1 MKLIENGKAPDDLYN
16 AALGF
21 WLPPD
26 TPYGNLQLKY
36 MKIILR
42 LDEANRRIS
51 DSWKFWEDYVKRNV
65 LFMNLIER
73 HVFSNEEAVY
83 MLRRAGD
90 ELVSMIW
97 LLEKY
102 ESNGEYPRQ
111 IKIDCL
117 GDVISQSDES
127 RLSVFSDHIELMQVL
142 NEIANAFKHSFIN
155 SDHNLISAEE
165 PRIHALSLKYN
176 KLSSDAVFYDI
187 PVDELVTKY
196 NAFYKACVKWLSDY
210 SARVRC
216 APTEMP

>member
-1 MKLIENGKAPDDLYN
+1 MKLIENGKLPTDPYN

-21 WLPPD
+21 WLPD

-51 DSWKFWEDYVKRNV
+51 DSWIFWRSQV
-65 LFMNLIER
+65 LMNSIER

-102 ESNGEYPRQ
+102 ESNGTYPRQ

-117 GDVISQSDES
+117 GDVISQSDEI
-127 RLSVFSDHIELMQVL
+127 RLSVFSDHIELMQML

-155 SDHNLISAEE
+155 SDHNLIGAEE

-187 PVDELVTKY
+187 SVDELVTEY